1 MPDRDGSHALAH
13 GVPGAPGPAAGLRR
27 SGRSPGPRRSAR
39 HQGTV
44 GQRRR
49 GPVGAA
55 WSRLPAMARRI
66 VLAVALIA
74 LWALYIRLRHVSPLV
89 FASPEATL
97 AAFGR
102 GWASGEIASAT
113 AATLEVLLLGI
124 GIGLVLAAAFT
135 VWATATT
142 VGNDLL
148 TLLTAAINPL
158 PSIAVLPLAMIWFGV
173 SAKAVVFVVAES
185 VLWPLAINMV
195 SGFTS
200 VNPILVMVGRSLG
213 LRRWQYIRRVLL
225 PGALPSIISGVNI
238 AWAMAWRTAIAAE
251 LVFGTAGGNGGL
263 GYFINT
269 SQYFLKIPDVL
280 AGLTTIGI
288 VGCAVQAGLGR
299 FEARTVVRWG
309 MKPAA

>member
-1 MPDRDGSHALAH
+1 
-13 GVPGAPGPAAGLRR
+13 
-27 SGRSPGPRRSAR
+27 
-39 HQGTV
+39 
-44 GQRRR
+44 
-49 GPVGAA
+49 
-55 WSRLPAMARRI
+55 MARRC
-66 VLAVALIA
+66 VLAAALVAF
-74 LWALYIRLRHVSPLV
+74 WALYIRLRHVSPLV
-89 FASPEATL
+89 FASPQATV

-124 GIGLVLAAAFT
+124 GIGLMLAVLFT

-200 VNPILVMVGRSLG
+200 VNSTLVMVGRNLG
-213 LRRWQYIRRVLL
+213 LRRWRYVRRVLL

-269 SQYFLKIPDVL
+269 SQYFLKTPDVF
-280 AGLTTIGI
+280 AGLATIGI
-288 VGCAVQAGLGR
+288 VGFAVQWGLGR
-299 FEARTVVRWG
+299 VEARTVVRWG
-309 MKPAA
+309 MKSAT